1 MREKLLIF
9 VCTCLGLTLIF
20 GLVLGGTGGIT
31 EELDADIMA
40 YNSDTSYSQFSEVID
55 NLDVFVDNCEEEQ
68 AAALSGGTD
77 NLEVMGAVTVGVVV
91 ETQPAVTEP
100 VERSPKEIKDA
111 VAVEETTESET
122 VTTVATTKPKPAVT
136 TAKPKPVTTT
146 AVTTVTT
153 VTEKPKAETTVK
165 TTTTKRAEETTKA
178 ETTKKVEETTV
189 IVESPT
195 EVDESDEI
203 IYPDDWEDIEDFEAD
218 WYVEET
224 SETTTEQRG
233 WWVTE

>member
-55 NLDVFVDNCEEEQ
+55 NLDVFVDNCGEEQ

-77 NLEVMGAVTVGVVV
+77 NLEVMGAVTVGAVV
-91 ETQPAVTEP
+91 ETQSAVTEP

-111 VAVEETTESET
+111 VAVEETTVSE
-122 VTTVATTKPKPAVT
+122 TVATTKPKPAVT

-146 AVTTVTT
+146 T
-153 VTEKPKAETTVK
+153 VTEKSKAETTVK
-165 TTTTKRAEETTKA
+165 TMTTKRAEETTKA

-189 IVESPT
+189 TVESPS
-195 EVDESDEI
+195 EVDEGDEI
-203 IYPDDWEDIEDFEAD
+203 IYPDDWEDIEDFEVD

>member
-68 AAALSGGTD
+68 AEALSGGTD
-77 NLEVMGAVTVGVVV
+77 NLEVMGAVTVGAVV

-111 VAVEETTESET
+111 VAVEETTVSET

-146 AVTTVTT
+146 AVTT

-189 IVESPT
+189 TVESPS
-195 EVDESDEI
+195 EVDEGDEI
-203 IYPDDWEDIEDFEAD
+203 IYPDDWEDIEDFEVD

>member
-68 AAALSGGTD
+68 AALSGGTD
-77 NLEVMGAVTVGVVV
+77 NLEVMGAVTVGAVV

-111 VAVEETTESET
+111 VAVEETMVSE
-122 VTTVATTKPKPAVT
+122 TVATTKPKPAVT
-136 TAKPKPVTTT
+136 TVRPKPV
-146 AVTTVTT
+146 
-153 VTEKPKAETTVK
+153 
-165 TTTTKRAEETTKA
+165 TTKA

-189 IVESPT
+189 TVESPS
-195 EVDESDEI
+195 EVDEGDEI

>member
-55 NLDVFVDNCEEEQ
+55 NLDVFVYNCEEEQ

-77 NLEVMGAVTVGVVV
+77 NLEVMGAVTVGAVV

-111 VAVEETTESET
+111 VAVEETTVSET
-122 VTTVATTKPKPAVT
+122 VATVATTKPKPVVT

-146 AVTTVTT
+146 AVTTVT
-153 VTEKPKAETTVK
+153 EKSKAETTVK
-165 TTTTKRAEETTKA
+165 TTTTKRVEETTKA
-178 ETTKKVEETTV
+178 ETTKKVEDTTV
-189 IVESPT
+189 TVESPS
-195 EVDESDEI
+195 EVDEGDEI
-203 IYPDDWEDIEDFEAD
+203 IYPDDWEDIEDFEVD